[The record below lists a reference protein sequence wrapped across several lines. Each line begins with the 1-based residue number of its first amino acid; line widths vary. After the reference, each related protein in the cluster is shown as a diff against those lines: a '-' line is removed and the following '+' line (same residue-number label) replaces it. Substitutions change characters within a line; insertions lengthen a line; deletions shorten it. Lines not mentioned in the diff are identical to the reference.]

1 MPPPAQAPGNV
12 ALPPP
17 GRAAPRRVG
26 LQPLAIAGGIA
37 VVLGVF
43 LPWLSFPGSSSD
55 GFDVPLSFLWSLE
68 SGDGG
73 IKMGI
78 PLLVLGAAGAGLS
91 FLPGTKQ
98 IRRLVGGL
106 ALLIVVAYV
115 VQLFRTVGR
124 LGGDANAFDLMGA
137 AVYVA
142 AAGGALLSVSR

>member
-1 MPPPAQAPGNV
+1 
-12 ALPPP
+12 
-17 GRAAPRRVG
+17 
-26 LQPLAIAGGIA
+26 
-37 VVLGVF
+37 
-43 LPWLSFPGSSSD
+43 
-55 GFDVPLSFLWSLE
+55 
-68 SGDGG
+68 
-73 IKMGI
+73 MGI